1 MEKVEI
7 LIFDLGGV
15 LLDIDYNLTRK
26 AFEALG
32 VVHFDEMY
40 SQSTADQLFRKL
52 ETGKIQ
58 EEDFYKEFNYC
69 TGLHLSPSEIKKAWN
84 AMLLDVPAHRLDL
97 LVQLKPLY
105 KTFLLSNTNETHITA
120 FEAELYQRHGVKDFS
135 DYFEEVFYS
144 CRMSMRK
151 PDAEIFQHVLTKHNL
166 VPEQTI
172 FIDDSIQHVKGAGQC
187 GIRSYLLP
195 QGMEVKELLKEL
207 KLL

>member
-1 MEKVEI
+1 MKDI
-7 LIFDLGGV
+7 KNIIFDLGGV
-15 LLDIDYNLTRK
+15 IINLDIPKTIAEFNRLSDVPFEEIYTQAQQSEIFNQFDKGLISDFEFFNKLKGELRYQGK
-26 AFEALG
+26 DEAL
-32 VVHFDEMY
+32 
-40 SQSTADQLFRKL
+40 L
-52 ETGKIQ
+52 
-58 EEDFYKEFNYC
+58 
-69 TGLHLSPSEIKKAWN
+69 KAWN

-105 KTFLLSNTNETHITA
+105 KTFLLSNTNKTHITA